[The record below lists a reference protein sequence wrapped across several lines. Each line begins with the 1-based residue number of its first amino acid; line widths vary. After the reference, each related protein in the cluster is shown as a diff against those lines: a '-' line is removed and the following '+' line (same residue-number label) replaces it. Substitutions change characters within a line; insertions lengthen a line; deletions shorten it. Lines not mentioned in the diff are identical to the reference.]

1 MVTLLGEEEKTKKMK
16 GKKPKENTKKGN
28 KRNERGKNQKRE
40 DGKESRCDFNVRKR
54 KEREERNEW

>member
-1 MVTLLGEEEKTKKMK
+1 MK